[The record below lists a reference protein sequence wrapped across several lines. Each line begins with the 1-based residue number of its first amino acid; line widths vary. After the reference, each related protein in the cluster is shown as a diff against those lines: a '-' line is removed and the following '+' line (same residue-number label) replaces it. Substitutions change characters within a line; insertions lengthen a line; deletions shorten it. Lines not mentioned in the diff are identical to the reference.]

1 MDMNKVFYL
10 HKEDRNPQWR
20 LIDAQGMIL
29 GRLATQIANA
39 LRGKDKPFFTP
50 HDDAGD
56 YVVVVNAD
64 KIQLT
69 GNKWEG
75 KIYDRYSGWI
85 GGYRVTTAKE
95 LMAKHPTQMVEH
107 AVKGMLRR
115 NKLNKEII
123 KKLKVY
129 AGPEHPHKAQIETS
143 KPVLENPVRA
153 MRRVMPVKEEVNVS
167 KGPKRVASKTGAIKA
182 VKRVV
187 KTSAAKTKVKKS

>member
-20 LIDAQGMIL
+20 VFDAKDMIL
-29 GRLATQIANA
+29 GRLATQVANA

-56 YVVVVNAD
+56 YVVVINAD
-64 KIQLT
+64 KIKLT

-75 KIYDRYSGWI
+75 KIYDRYSGWM
-85 GGYRVTTAKE
+85 GGYSVTTAKE
-95 LMAKHPTQMVEH
+95 LMAKHPTQLVEH

-115 NKLNKEII
+115 NKLNKEVI

-129 AGPEHPHKAQIETS
+129 AGPEHPHKAQVETS
-143 KPVLENPVRA
+143 KPNLATPARA
-153 MRRVMPVKEEVNVS
+153 MRKEKIS
-167 KGPKRVASKTGAIKA
+167 KAEAMATKQTKKVAGTKA
-182 VKRVV
+182 VK
-187 KTSAAKTKVKKS
+187 KTTKTATTKTKKS

>member
-1 MDMNKVFYL
+1 MDMNKAFYL

-20 LIDAQGMIL
+20 LIDAKDMIL

-64 KIQLT
+64 KIKLT

-75 KIYDRYSGWI
+75 KIYDRYSGWM
-85 GGYRVTTAKE
+85 GGYSVTTAKE
-95 LMAKHPTQMVEH
+95 MLIKHPTHLVEH

-115 NKLNKEII
+115 NKLNKEVI

-129 AGPEHPHKAQIETS
+129 AGPEHPHIAQVETS
-143 KPVLENPVRA
+143 KKVLANPVRA
-153 MRRVMPVKEEVNVS
+153 MRKATVS
-167 KGPKRVASKTGAIKA
+167 KAEAL
-182 VKRVV
+182 
-187 KTSAAKTKVKKS
+187 AAKATKKTTATKVKKTASATATKNKSKKS

>member
-1 MDMNKVFYL
+1 MDMNKAFYL

-20 LIDAQGMIL
+20 LIDAKDMIL

-64 KIQLT
+64 KIKLT
-69 GNKWEG
+69 GNKWAG
-75 KIYDRYSGWI
+75 KIYDRYSGWM
-85 GGYRVTTAKE
+85 GGYSVTTAKE
-95 LMAKHPTQMVEH
+95 MLVKHPTHLVEH

-115 NKLNKEII
+115 NKLNKEVI

-129 AGPEHPHKAQIETS
+129 AGPEHPHIAQVETS
-143 KPVLENPVRA
+143 KKVLANPVRA
-153 MRRVMPVKEEVNVS
+153 MRK
-167 KGPKRVASKTGAIKA
+167 VAAEQDAKVVTTTKKA
-182 VKRVV
+182 VLK
-187 KTSAAKTKVKKS
+187 KTTATKVKKTAAATATKNKSKKS